1 MRIVISPPSPE
12 LFLQSHKL
20 HANFLAADLSETLS
34 CILAINGKDTYIHI
48 IAKMAILSKQP
59 KSLHKNFIMA
69 NSVLELAS
77 TLVQECLGFTSLSS
91 KLNALN
97 QIQLSLQSCFSA
109 AAENDNV
116 NNVSRCQEWQDFL
129 NGSASSSTTDDNDDG
144 FDDDNN
150 NNDFMLRDSL
160 IKCLIESCHPNES
173 DTETDENVDDT
184 ENNVLN
190 VIQSSL
196 ICLSYLVQLRC
207 VDSDTEKK
215 KTLPLFDGDFVT
227 SIASDLVQ
235 ALKLD
240 NGVTELVNGSG
251 SSGVSG
257 AACELLT
264 ALLRSDRPRNE
275 MCTSTIRDLVLLPA
289 CGGGGE
295 GDNNNIKSVSIGS
308 AACIAE
314 ILSKSIITAVEYT
327 VPNKD
332 GKMDEEE
339 VSMRRETAALNR
351 LQDMRDVLMNIGLV
365 CTNCLSEEK
374 NEICSQRI
382 LNALQ
387 DIYDIAAFAIESQ
400 LETLLDDKAA
410 PIIERL
416 SKKKKVNEEADSSM
430 MMMDED
436 EEEGDED
443 MDEAALEEACTLP
456 PIYAT
461 IAKPP
466 AILTTMK
473 NLESMLIAIETS
485 LATKEAEL
493 WNERLD
499 ALIDLERILAGGVVN
514 MSPEARYLF
523 IEKLRKM
530 NFSAQFT
537 DLRSQITQQV
547 CRVIIATAFEYREYV
562 AEEAQLNQIMS
573 QFIENNIGEVLNL
586 CKSGTR
592 LMATQG
598 INCIMCLMSVCGN
611 TGYARTIPRFCDEIL
626 GKKVHKN
633 RKRGSVVAL
642 TVALRV
648 WDPSCFVKHIDQL
661 TKATK
666 EGATNRDPEVRE
678 EGRKLYWAMHACEE
692 TTHAVQKMFDGRS
705 REMKNLKKE
714 KPMIDSEWE
723 QGGIMSVL
731 VETGMIGEASAPE
744 KQPVKKKAAKPKP
757 SRGLAP
763 PRNSVKRSA
772 SSATARLR
780 AQHETPFKA
789 QRVSTPNKS
798 ASTAA
803 KKRPPSSASSRT
815 LTTSSTPKPA
825 AAYSPMRFSESK
837 KSVNRSSHV
846 SSSKIPRSRLPSIA
860 PVKSADNVTIEEKEN
875 SMTMTT
881 PAKSVVGFKKN
892 PATPVV
898 GTPVV
903 NLLACASPLSAE
915 RVRNTGDVL
924 GEIIRML
931 SDKSSPHEQQ
941 LGISALALFAKE
953 NTNDPSWNER
963 FSTVLACLLGKIHL
977 YVSAHDFVVPSC
989 STI

>member
-1 MRIVISPPSPE
+1 
-12 LFLQSHKL
+12 
-20 HANFLAADLSETLS
+20 
-34 CILAINGKDTYIHI
+34 
-48 IAKMAILSKQP
+48 
-59 KSLHKNFIMA
+59 MA

-97 QIQLSLQSCFSA
+97 NIQSSLQSCFSA
-109 AAENDNV
+109 AAEDN
-116 NNVSRCQEWQDFL
+116 NELQTSRCQEWQDFL
-129 NGSASSSTTDDNDDG
+129 NGSPSSSTTDDTHDG

-173 DTETDENVDDT
+173 DTEHDEKVIDV
-184 ENNVLN
+184 ENNILN
-190 VIQSSL
+190 IIQSSL

-207 VDSDTEKK
+207 IDSYNKSKK
-215 KTLPLFDGDFVT
+215 ILPIFDGEFVT

-240 NGVTELVNGSG
+240 EGTELVNGSG
-251 SSGVSG
+251 SGVSG
-257 AACELLT
+257 AACELLI

-289 CGGGGE
+289 CGGGE

-314 ILSKSIITAVEYT
+314 ILSKSIIAAVEYT

-365 CTNCLSEEK
+365 CANCLSEKE
-374 NEICSQRI
+374 EICSQRF

-410 PIIERL
+410 SIIERL
-416 SKKKKVNEEADSSM
+416 SKKKTNQEADSSM
-430 MMMDED
+430 MMDED
-436 EEEGDED
+436 EEDEGDED

-466 AILTTMK
+466 AILITMK
-473 NLESMLIAIETS
+473 NLESMLSAIETS

-493 WNERLD
+493 WDERLD

-573 QFIENNIGEVLNL
+573 QFIENNVGEVLNL

-642 TVALRV
+642 TVALRI
-648 WDPSCFVKHIDQL
+648 WDVSCFVKHIDQL

-714 KPMIDSEWE
+714 KSMIDSEWE
-723 QGGIMSVL
+723 EGGIMSVL
-731 VETGMIGEASAPE
+731 VETGVIGEASAPE
-744 KQPVKKKAAKPKP
+744 KQPAKKKAAKPKQ
-757 SRGLAP
+757 SRGFAP

-780 AQHETPFKA
+780 AQYGTPKA

-815 LTTSSTPKPA
+815 LTTSTPKPV

-860 PVKSADNVTIEEKEN
+860 PAVKSDDVTIEEKEN
-875 SMTMTT
+875 SMTMAT
-881 PAKSVVGFKKN
+881 PAKTVVGFKKN
-892 PATPVV
+892 PATPTMV

-915 RVRNTGDVL
+915 RVKNTGDVL

-953 NTNDPSWNER
+953 NTNDVSWNER
-963 FSTVLACLLGKIHL
+963 FSTVLACLLGKTRL
-977 YVSAHDFVVPSC
+977 CVSAHVFVVSSC
-989 STI
+989 SRI

>member
-1 MRIVISPPSPE
+1 
-12 LFLQSHKL
+12 
-20 HANFLAADLSETLS
+20 
-34 CILAINGKDTYIHI
+34 
-48 IAKMAILSKQP
+48 
-59 KSLHKNFIMA
+59 MA

-91 KLNALN
+91 KLDALN
-97 QIQLSLQSCFSA
+97 NIQSSLQSCFSA
-109 AAENDNV
+109 AAENDN
-116 NNVSRCQEWQDFL
+116 NQQSSSRCQEWQDFL

-144 FDDDNN
+144 FDNDNDNN
-150 NNDFMLRDSL
+150 YFMLRDSL
-160 IKCLIESCHPNES
+160 IKCLIESCRPNE
-173 DTETDENVDDT
+173 TEEDNDEDFDDENIV
-184 ENNVLN
+184 N

-240 NGVTELVNGSG
+240 NGVTELVNSSG
-251 SSGVSG
+251 SGVSG
-257 AACELLT
+257 AACELLI

-275 MCTSTIRDLVLLPA
+275 MCTSTIRDLILLPA
-289 CGGGGE
+289 CGGSE
-295 GDNNNIKSVSIGS
+295 GDNNNIKTVSIGS

-314 ILSKSIITAVEYT
+314 VLSKSIITAVEYT

-351 LQDMRDVLMNIGLV
+351 LQDMRDVFMNIGLV
-365 CTNCLSEEK
+365 CANCLSEKE
-374 NEICSQRI
+374 EICSQRI

-387 DIYDIAAFAIESQ
+387 NVYDTAAFAIESQ

-410 PIIERL
+410 LIIERL
-416 SKKKKVNEEADSSM
+416 SKKKTNQEADSSM
-430 MMMDED
+430 MID
-436 EEEGDED
+436 EEDEGDED
-443 MDEAALEEACTLP
+443 MDEAALEEACNLP

-860 PVKSADNVTIEEKEN
+860 PAVKSDDVTIEEKEN
-875 SMTMTT
+875 SMTMAT

-892 PATPVV
+892 PATL

-915 RVRNTGDVL
+915 RVKNTGDVL

-953 NTNDPSWNER
+953 NTNDPSWNEK
-963 FSTVLACLLGKIHL
+963 FPSVLACLLGKTRL
-977 YVSAHDFVVPSC
+977 CVSAHVFVLS
-989 STI
+989 SFSRI

>member
-1 MRIVISPPSPE
+1 VA
-12 LFLQSHKL
+12 F
-20 HANFLAADLSETLS
+20 
-34 CILAINGKDTYIHI
+34 G
-48 IAKMAILSKQP
+48 
-59 KSLHKNFIMA
+59 MA
-69 NSVLELAS
+69 NSITELAS

-97 QIQLSLQSCFSA
+97 SIQSSLQSCFSA
-109 AAENDNV
+109 AAEDINQQSS
-116 NNVSRCQEWQDFL
+116 SRCQEWQDFL
-129 NGSASSSTTDDNDDG
+129 NGSPSSTTDDNDDG
-144 FDDDNN
+144 FDDNN
-150 NNDFMLRDSL
+150 INDFMLRDSL
-160 IKCLIESCHPNES
+160 IKCLIESCHPNYES
-173 DTETDENVDDT
+173 DCTEGDESFGDEN
-184 ENNVLN
+184 NILS

-207 VDSDTEKK
+207 ILSDKEKK
-215 KTLPLFDGDFVT
+215 KLLPIFDGEFVT
-227 SIASDLVQ
+227 LIASDLVQ

-240 NGVTELVNGSG
+240 NCTSG
-251 SSGVSG
+251 SGVSG
-257 AACELLT
+257 AACQLLI
-264 ALLRSDRPRNE
+264 ALLRCDRPRNE
-275 MCTSTIRDLVLLPA
+275 MCTSTIRDLILLPA
-289 CGGGGE
+289 CGGGE
-295 GDNNNIKSVSIGS
+295 DNNNNIKSVSLGS

-351 LQDMRDVLMNIGLV
+351 LQDMRDVLMNVGLV
-365 CTNCLSEEK
+365 CANCLSEKE
-374 NEICSQRI
+374 EICSQRI

-416 SKKKKVNEEADSSM
+416 NKKKTTQEADSSM
-430 MMMDED
+430 MMDEDD

-473 NLESMLIAIETS
+473 NLESMLSAIETS
-485 LATKEAEL
+485 LATTEAEK
-493 WNERLD
+493 WDERLD

-573 QFIENNIGEVLNL
+573 QFIENNVGEVLNL

-648 WDPSCFVKHIDQL
+648 WDSSCFVKHIDQL

-723 QGGIMSVL
+723 EGGIMSVL
-731 VETGMIGEASAPE
+731 VETGVIGEASAHE
-744 KQPVKKKAAKPKP
+744 KQPVKKKVAKPKP
-757 SRGLAP
+757 SRGTVP

-780 AQHETPFKA
+780 AQHGTPKA

-803 KKRPPSSASSRT
+803 KNRPPSSASSRT
-815 LTTSSTPKPA
+815 LTTSSTPKPV

-860 PVKSADNVTIEEKEN
+860 PVKSDDVTIEEKEN
-875 SMTMTT
+875 SMTMAT

-892 PATPVV
+892 PSTPVV

-953 NTNDPSWNER
+953 NTNDPSWNEK
-963 FSTVLACLLGKIHL
+963 FSSVLACLLGKIHL
-977 YVSAHDFVVPSC
+977 CVSAQVFVVPSC
-989 STI
+989 STM

>member
-1 MRIVISPPSPE
+1 M
-12 LFLQSHKL
+12 
-20 HANFLAADLSETLS
+20 T
-34 CILAINGKDTYIHI
+34 
-48 IAKMAILSKQP
+48 
-59 KSLHKNFIMA
+59 

-77 TLVQECLGFTSLSS
+77 TLVQESLGFTSLSS

-97 QIQLSLQSCFSA
+97 NIQSSLQSCFSA
-109 AAENDNV
+109 AAEDN
-116 NNVSRCQEWQDFL
+116 NQQSSSRCQEWHDFL
-129 NGSASSSTTDDNDDG
+129 NGSPSDSTDDNDDG
-144 FDDDNN
+144 FDDNN
-150 NNDFMLRDSL
+150 KNNDFMLRDSL
-160 IKCLIESCHPNES
+160 IKCLIESCHPNDNTQE
-173 DTETDENVDDT
+173 DNDENFIDD
-184 ENNVLN
+184 ENI
-190 VIQSSL
+190 IQSSL

-207 VDSDTEKK
+207 VDNSGGDKQKK
-215 KTLPLFDGDFVT
+215 LLPIFNGEFVT

-240 NGVTELVNGSG
+240 NCNGSG

-275 MCTSTIRDLVLLPA
+275 MCTSTIRDLILLPA
-289 CGGGGE
+289 CGGGE
-295 GDNNNIKSVSIGS
+295 ADNNNIKSVSIGS

-314 ILSKSIITAVEYT
+314 VLSKSIITAVEYT
-327 VPNKD
+327 VPNTD

-365 CTNCLSEEK
+365 CANCLSEK
-374 NEICSQRI
+374 NEMNDICSQRI

-416 SKKKKVNEEADSSM
+416 SKKNPNEEADSSM
-430 MMMDED
+430 MMDED
-436 EEEGDED
+436 EEDEGDED

-473 NLESMLIAIETS
+473 NLESMLSAIETS
-485 LATKEAEL
+485 LATTEAEL
-493 WNERLD
+493 WDERLD

-514 MSPEARYLF
+514 MSPEARYFF

-562 AEEAQLNQIMS
+562 AEEAQLNQTMS
-573 QFIENNIGEVLNL
+573 QFIENNVGEVLNL

-626 GKKVHKN
+626 GKKIHKN

-648 WDPSCFVKHIDQL
+648 WDSSCFVKHIDQL

-723 QGGIMSVL
+723 EGGIMNVL
-731 VETGMIGEASAPE
+731 VETGVIGEASAPE

-757 SRGLAP
+757 SRGTVP

-780 AQHETPFKA
+780 AQHGTPFKA

-803 KKRPPSSASSRT
+803 KKRPPSSARSRT
-815 LTTSSTPKPA
+815 LTTSTPKPV

-860 PVKSADNVTIEEKEN
+860 PVKSDDVTIEEKEN
-875 SMTMTT
+875 SMTMAT
-881 PAKSVVGFKKN
+881 PAKSSVVGFKRN
-892 PATPVV
+892 PATPLV

-915 RVRNTGDVL
+915 RVKNTGDVL

-953 NTNDPSWNER
+953 NTNDPSWNEK
-963 FSTVLACLLGKIHL
+963 FSSVLACLLSKIHL
-977 YVSAHDFVVPSC
+977 CVSAHVFVLASC

>member
-1 MRIVISPPSPE
+1 
-12 LFLQSHKL
+12 
-20 HANFLAADLSETLS
+20 
-34 CILAINGKDTYIHI
+34 
-48 IAKMAILSKQP
+48 
-59 KSLHKNFIMA
+59 
-69 NSVLELAS
+69 
-77 TLVQECLGFTSLSS
+77 
-91 KLNALN
+91 
-97 QIQLSLQSCFSA
+97 
-109 AAENDNV
+109 
-116 NNVSRCQEWQDFL
+116 
-129 NGSASSSTTDDNDDG
+129 
-144 FDDDNN
+144 
-150 NNDFMLRDSL
+150 
-160 IKCLIESCHPNES
+160 
-173 DTETDENVDDT
+173 
-184 ENNVLN
+184 
-190 VIQSSL
+190 
-196 ICLSYLVQLRC
+196 
-207 VDSDTEKK
+207 
-215 KTLPLFDGDFVT
+215 
-227 SIASDLVQ
+227 
-235 ALKLD
+235 LD
-240 NGVTELVNGSG
+240 NGVTELENG
-251 SSGVSG
+251 SGVSG
-257 AACELLT
+257 AACELLI

-275 MCTSTIRDLVLLPA
+275 MCTSTIRDLILLPA
-289 CGGGGE
+289 CGGGE
-295 GDNNNIKSVSIGS
+295 DDNNNIKSVSLGS

-327 VPNKD
+327 VPNTD

-365 CTNCLSEEK
+365 CANCLSEKE
-374 NEICSQRI
+374 EICSQRI

-410 PIIERL
+410 PIIELL
-416 SKKKKVNEEADSSM
+416 SKKKTSQEADSSM
-430 MMMDED
+430 MIDED
-436 EEEGDED
+436 EEGDED

-493 WNERLD
+493 WDERLD

-714 KPMIDSEWE
+714 KQMIDSEWE
-723 QGGIMSVL
+723 EGGIMSVL
-731 VETGMIGEASAPE
+731 VETGVIGETSAPE
-744 KQPVKKKAAKPKP
+744 KQPAKKKAAKPKQ
-757 SRGLAP
+757 SRGAAP
-763 PRNSVKRSA
+763 PRNSAKRSA
-772 SSATARLR
+772 SSATTRLR
-780 AQHETPFKA
+780 AQHGTPFKA

-860 PVKSADNVTIEEKEN
+860 PVKSDDVTIEEKEN
-875 SMTMTT
+875 SMSMTT

-892 PATPVV
+892 PATPIV

-915 RVRNTGDVL
+915 RVKNTGDVL

-963 FSTVLACLLGKIHL
+963 FPSVLACLLGKISQL
-977 YVSAHDFVVPSC
+977 LISF
-989 STI
+989 

>member
-1 MRIVISPPSPE
+1 
-12 LFLQSHKL
+12 
-20 HANFLAADLSETLS
+20 
-34 CILAINGKDTYIHI
+34 
-48 IAKMAILSKQP
+48 
-59 KSLHKNFIMA
+59 MA
-69 NSVLELAS
+69 NSITELAS

-97 QIQLSLQSCFSA
+97 NIQSSLQSCFSA
-109 AAENDNV
+109 AAENKNEQQT
-116 NNVSRCQEWQDFL
+116 SRCQEWQDFL
-129 NGSASSSTTDDNDDG
+129 NGSSSSSTTDDNDDG

-160 IKCLIESCHPNES
+160 IKCLIESCHPNEN
-173 DTETDENVDDT
+173 TEDDT
-184 ENNVLN
+184 ENLNDENIILN

-196 ICLSYLVQLRC
+196 ICLSYVVQLRC
-207 VDSDTEKK
+207 IDSDNKSKK
-215 KTLPLFDGDFVT
+215 LLPIFDGEFVT
-227 SIASDLVQ
+227 SIATDLVQ

-240 NGVTELVNGSG
+240 LGTELNGSG
-251 SSGVSG
+251 SGVSG
-257 AACELLT
+257 AACALLI
-264 ALLRSDRPRNE
+264 ALLRPDRPRNE
-275 MCTSTIRDLVLLPA
+275 MCTSIIRDLVLLPA
-289 CGGGGE
+289 CGGGGGGGE

-365 CTNCLSEEK
+365 CANCLSEKE
-374 NEICSQRI
+374 EICSKRI

-410 PIIERL
+410 SIIERL
-416 SKKKKVNEEADSSM
+416 SKKKTNQEADSSM
-430 MMMDED
+430 MMDED
-436 EEEGDED
+436 EEDEGDED

-473 NLESMLIAIETS
+473 NLESMLSAIETS

-493 WNERLD
+493 WDERLD

-573 QFIENNIGEVLNL
+573 QFIENNVGEVLNL

-648 WDPSCFVKHIDQL
+648 WDSSCFVKHIDQL

-714 KPMIDSEWE
+714 KPMIDLEWE
-723 QGGIMSVL
+723 DGGIMSVL
-731 VETGMIGEASAPE
+731 VETGVIGETSTPE

-757 SRGLAP
+757 SRGTVP

-772 SSATARLR
+772 SSTTARLR
-780 AQHETPFKA
+780 AQHGTPKA

-815 LTTSSTPKPA
+815 LTTSTPKPV

-860 PVKSADNVTIEEKEN
+860 PAVKSEDVTIEEKEN
-875 SMTMTT
+875 SMALTT
-881 PAKSVVGFKKN
+881 PAKSIVGFKKN
-892 PATPVV
+892 PATPIV

-915 RVRNTGDVL
+915 RVKNTGDVL

-953 NTNDPSWNER
+953 NTNDPSWNKK
-963 FSTVLACLLGKIHL
+963 FSSVLACLLSKIHL
-977 YVSAHDFVVPSC
+977 CVSAHVFVVPSC
-989 STI
+989 SAI